1 MSDKGTHFLMNLLF
15 FEKSF
20 FLLMSSFFSVYLHTK
35 AQKNT
40 DLRMTCLII

>member
-1 MSDKGTHFLMNLLF
+1 MKMNDKGTHFFMNLLF

-35 AQKNT
+35 ARKNA
-40 DLRMTCLII
+40 DW

>member
-1 MSDKGTHFLMNLLF
+1 MKMNDKGTLFFMNLLF

-35 AQKNT
+35 ARKNA
-40 DLRMTCLII
+40 DW